1 MITSFLLFGY
11 FGPETVL
18 PVTSIVATIA
28 GLAMMFG
35 RHTFRLIM
43 SCGRLIL
50 RGRAGTRNASA
61 TEHSYRGSHHSRSD
75 QPDRVATGQ
84 GESYDQAAA

>member
-1 MITSFLLFGY
+1 MMTSFLLFGY

-35 RHTFRLIM
+35 RHTLRLIM

-50 RGRAGTRNASA
+50 TGRIREDEPRR
-61 TEHSYRGSHHSRSD
+61 EHAYRGPHHSRLRPSRSRGRRGS
-75 QPDRVATGQ
+75 RVV
-84 GESYDQAAA
+84 

>member
-1 MITSFLLFGY
+1 MMTSFMLFGY

-50 RGRAGTRNASA
+50 TGQVREERPR
-61 TEHSYRGSHHSRSD
+61 TEHSYRGPHHSRSG
-75 QPDRVATGQ
+75 QPDHVAAGE
-84 GESYDQAAA
+84 GESYDQSAA